1 MEFKVREVSAENKSV
16 QEVEQELVEKHEAE
30 LNEGEDTTSTED
42 VVVNESTEDVIAADE
57 GQLVPKELGDN
68 DVLEYIRNRYNK
80 DISSMDDLLEEKSSN
95 EEMPEDVAAYF

>member
-1 MEFKVREVSAENKSV
+1 MEFKVREVSADNKSV

-42 VVVNESTEDVIAADE
+42 VVVNESTEDVITADDTF
-57 GQLVPKELGDN
+57 VPKELGDD

-80 DISSMDDLLEEKSSN
+80 DISSMK
-95 EEMPEDVAAYF
+95 